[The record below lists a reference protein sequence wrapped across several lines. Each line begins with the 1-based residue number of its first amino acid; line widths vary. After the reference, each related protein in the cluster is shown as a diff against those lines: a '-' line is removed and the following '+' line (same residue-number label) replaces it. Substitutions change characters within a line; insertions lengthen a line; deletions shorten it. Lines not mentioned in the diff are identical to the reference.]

1 MLGSKIHQIP
11 GAVFVTT
18 IRWFTYRVLD
28 PNVDWTAVVLRKLTL
43 YKTAKDIQKRLGK
56 YCIRVETPRIVN
68 SQLCTLVVV
77 PSLMEGKKIIA
88 NLKNF
93 GLAEYGDLH
102 PYSSCFK
109 KPDTVAS
116 LIYKD
121 FFRLEN
127 YSFISNQH
135 ESEEDVISSIS
146 SSEEGEI
153 TNGDVASQAPGYQLL
168 EFPGSYAT
176 REMQLSYHSGVFVK
190 TTFSARPSN
199 N

>member
-1 MLGSKIHQIP
+1 M
-11 GAVFVTT
+11 TT
-18 IRWFTYRVLD
+18 VRWFTYKVLD
-28 PNVDWTAVVLRKLTL
+28 PSLDWTAVVLRKLTL
-43 YKTAKDIQKRLGK
+43 YKTSKDIQKRLGK

-77 PSLMEGKKIIA
+77 PSLIEGKKIIA

-102 PYSSCFK
+102 PYSTCFK
-109 KPDTVAS
+109 KPDTVVGFV
-116 LIYKD
+116 YKD

-127 YSFISNQH
+127 YSFIPNQH
-135 ESEEDVISSIS
+135 GSEEDAISSIS

-153 TNGDVASQAPGYQLL
+153 TNGDTASQAPGYQLM
-168 EFPGSYAT
+168 EFPGSYIT
-176 REMQLSYHSGVFVK
+176 RDKQISYHSGVFVK
-190 TTFSARPSN
+190 TSFSARLSN